1 MPTSEL
7 LTFID
12 IGSNAVRCL
21 LVDLTPGNGFTVLR
35 QERAQTR
42 LGGGCTGVL
51 PETAVND
58 TVAVISSFLQ
68 DVRQEGLTG
77 ESSRTI
83 AVATAAV
90 RDATN
95 RNEFLRRLKRETGV
109 SVRVLSGEDEAR
121 LGALAALER
130 LAFRDGVV
138 VDLGGGSLQISL
150 VHAGGVHLAASVPLG
165 AIRTTRRF
173 FKNDPPTK
181 REVLALREEVRN
193 QVRAILP
200 TMQEGKTLV
209 GIGGTVRTLAAMQI
223 ATLEGTRPSRQGFR
237 LWRSDITRLR
247 EQLEA
252 SSARERKR
260 FPGLKEERAD
270 IILAGAVVIEEV
282 MALGRYGVL
291 TVCKDGVRHGL
302 LLHEV
307 YSGSAAYGRK
317 SVSQS

>member
-1 MPTSEL
+1 MPPSEL
-7 LTFID
+7 LTLID

-21 LVDLTPGNGFTVLR
+21 LVELTPGNGFTVLR

-42 LGGGCTGVL
+42 LGSGCIGAL

-58 TVAVISSFLQ
+58 TVEVISSFLQ
-68 DVRQEGLTG
+68 EVRQESQVK
-77 ESSRTI
+77 ESLRTVAI
-83 AVATAAV
+83 ATAAV

-95 RNEFLRRLKRETGV
+95 RNDFLRKLKRETGV

-138 VDLGGGSLQISL
+138 VDLGGGSLQVSFIRAGR
-150 VHAGGVHLAASVPLG
+150 VHRVASVPLG
-165 AIRTTRRF
+165 AVRTTERF

-181 REVLALREEVRN
+181 REVLALREEVQN
-193 QVRAILP
+193 QVRTILP
-200 TMQEGKTLV
+200 AAREGQTMV
-209 GIGGTVRTLAAMQI
+209 GIGGTVRTLASMQI
-223 ATLEGTRPSRQGFR
+223 AAHSGSRPSRQGFH

-247 EQLEA
+247 EQLEVFPIQG
-252 SSARERKR
+252 RRR
-260 FPGLKEERAD
+260 IPGLKAERAD
-270 IILAGAVVIEEV
+270 IILAGTIVLEEI
-282 MALGRYGVL
+282 MALGSYGMLV
-291 TVCKDGVRHGL
+291 VCKDGVRHGL

-307 YSGSAAYGRK
+307 YYGGAERGRN

>member
-7 LTFID
+7 LALID

-21 LVDLTPGNGFTVLR
+21 LVELTPGNGFVVLR

-42 LGGGCTGVL
+42 LGSGCAGVL

-58 TVAVISSFLQ
+58 TVEVISSFLQ
-68 DVRQEGLTG
+68 EIRQEGPAEKPL
-77 ESSRTI
+77 RTV

-95 RNEFLRRLKRETGV
+95 RNDFLRRLKREAGI

-138 VDLGGGSLQISL
+138 VDLGGGSLQVSH
-150 VHAGGVHLAASVPLG
+150 VRAGGVHRAASVPLG
-165 AIRTTRRF
+165 AVRTTERF

-181 REVLALREEVRN
+181 REILTLREEVQN
-193 QVRAILP
+193 QVRALLP
-200 TMQEGKTLV
+200 AAREGKTMI
-209 GIGGTVRTLAAMQI
+209 GIGGTVRTLASMQI
-223 ATLEGTRPSRQGFR
+223 ATLDGPRPSRQGFR
-237 LWRSDITRLR
+237 LWRSDLTRLR

-252 SSARERKR
+252 SPARERR
-260 FPGLKEERAD
+260 RISGLKAERVD
-270 IILAGAVVIEEV
+270 IILAGTVVLEEV
-282 MALGRYGVL
+282 MALGSYGTL
-291 TVCKDGVRHGL
+291 TVCEDGVRHGL
-302 LLHEV
+302 LLHEI
-307 YSGSAAYGRK
+307 YSGGAEHGRN
-317 SVSQS
+317 SVPQS

>member
-7 LTFID
+7 LTLID

-21 LVDLTPGNGFTVLR
+21 LVELTPENGFTVLR

-42 LGGGCTGVL
+42 LGSGCVGEL
-51 PETAVND
+51 SETAVNN
-58 TVAVISSFLQ
+58 TVKVISSFLQ
-68 DVRQEGLTG
+68 EVRQADPTT
-77 ESSRTI
+77 ESIRTV

-95 RNEFLRRLKRETGV
+95 RNEFLRRLKREAGI
-109 SVRVLSGEDEAR
+109 SIRVLSGEDEAR

-138 VDLGGGSLQISL
+138 VDLGGGSLQVSL
-150 VHAGGVHLAASVPLG
+150 IRAGGVHRTASVPLG
-165 AIRTTRRF
+165 AIRTTKRF

-181 REVLALREEVRN
+181 REVLALREEVQNR
-193 QVRAILP
+193 VRALLP
-200 TMQEGKTLV
+200 ATREGKTIV
-209 GIGGTVRTLAAMQI
+209 GIGGTVRTLASMQI
-223 ATLEGTRPSRQGFR
+223 ATLDGPRPSRQGFQ

-252 SSARERKR
+252 SSIQERR
-260 FPGLKEERAD
+260 RLSGLKMERAD
-270 IILAGAVVIEEV
+270 IILAGTIVLEEV
-282 MALGRYGVL
+282 MALGGYGVL
-291 TVCKDGVRHGL
+291 VVCKDGVRHGL

-307 YSGSAAYGRK
+307 YYGGAERGRN
-317 SVSQS
+317 SFSQS